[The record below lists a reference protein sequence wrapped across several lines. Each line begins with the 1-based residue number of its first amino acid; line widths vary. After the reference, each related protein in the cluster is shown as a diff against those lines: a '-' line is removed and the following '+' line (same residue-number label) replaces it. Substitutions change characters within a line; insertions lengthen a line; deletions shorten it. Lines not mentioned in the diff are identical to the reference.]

1 MLIRCGT
8 ILIAA
13 ATLVASMSRLDE
25 LPADQRS
32 VLQLLLK
39 QGKGYADLSGLLNV
53 HANEVRSRA
62 YDALDAIGPG
72 AAGLPSDRRQAIADW
87 LLGQQ
92 APDEA
97 SETRAFVSG
106 SPAGRAWA
114 SAVADQ
120 LRPLGGD
127 RLPEVPADGAGGA
140 ALAPQNRAAADAA
153 RDAAAE
159 PGSETGAAAAPSPP
173 DGATAGA
180 ANANAAPPPAGTVP
194 FAPAPTAAPRVSR
207 RGGAILIG
215 VVLAAIVAVVLV
227 LVLTGGDDNKPE
239 RAANTAPTTTST
251 QPVVKAQVNLV
262 PPKGAP
268 ASKALA
274 IVQIVDSNGQNVVNA
289 VSQGLPTTSKA
300 AFAIW
305 AYTSPSETRLIG
317 GFNKTDNKGHLV
329 YQGALPQDVTDI
341 TRYKEILVTRET
353 SGNPT
358 KPGQIYLRGPMQAGS
373 TSGG

>member
-1 MLIRCGT
+1 
-8 ILIAA
+8 
-13 ATLVASMSRLDE
+13 MSRIDA

-39 QGKGYADLSGLLNV
+39 QGKGYDDLSGLLSLP
-53 HANEVRSRA
+53 AGEVRSRA

-72 AAGLPSDRRQAIADW
+72 SAGLPSDRRQAIADW

-92 APDEA
+92 GPDKA

-114 SAVADQ
+114 SAVADE

-127 RLPEVPADGAGGA
+127 RVPELPLDGAA
-140 ALAPQNRAAADAA
+140 AKQADAA
-153 RDAAAE
+153 
-159 PGSETGAAAAPSPP
+159 PSAP
-173 DGATAGA
+173 DGPAAGA
-180 ANANAAPPPAGTVP
+180 ARADAAPPAAERAGDTP
-194 FAPAPTAAPRVSR
+194 FAPAPSAAPRVSR
-207 RGGAILIG
+207 RGGAILIAA
-215 VVLAAIVAVVLV
+215 VLAAIVAAVLV
-227 LVLTGGDDNKPE
+227 IVLTGNDDDTPK
-239 RAANTAPTTTST
+239 RAASTTTTST
-251 QPVVKAQVNLV
+251 QPTVKAQVNLT

-268 ASKALA
+268 AQEALA
-274 IVQIVDSNGQNVVNA
+274 IVQIVSSNGQNVVNA
-289 VSQGLPTTSKA
+289 VAQGLPTTSKA
-300 AFAIW
+300 AYGIW

-329 YQGALPQDVTDI
+329 YQGALPQDVTDV

-358 KPGQIYLRGPMQAGS
+358 KPGTIYLRGPMQVGS
-373 TSGG
+373 TGG